1 MKIFLIGF
9 MGSGKSSVGKVLAQ
23 KLNLK
28 FYDTDQEIIAF
39 TGKRIHEIFEKY
51 GETHF
56 RELEKLTL
64 QNLQHKDNCV
74 IACGGGLPCY
84 NDLMNEINKHGISI
98 YLKLS
103 SERLFERL
111 QKDAEKRPLLLGKN
125 ETEMKKYIFDLLN
138 EREFYY
144 SQSQF
149 KISIKDHSPEEVAD
163 AITQL
168 IK

>member
-9 MGSGKSSVGKVLAQ
+9 MGSGKSSVGRVLAQ
-23 KLNLK
+23 KLNLN
-28 FYDTDQEIIAF
+28 FYDTDHEIVAT
-39 TGKRIHEIFEKY
+39 TGKSIHEIFEKD
-51 GETHF
+51 GEAHF

-64 QNLQHKDNCV
+64 QNLQHKENCV
-74 IACGGGLPCY
+74 IACGGGLPCH
-84 NDLMNEINKHGISI
+84 NDLINVINKQGISI

-103 SERLFERL
+103 SERLFDRL

-125 ETEMKKYIFDLLN
+125 ETEMKKYISDLLD

-149 KISIKDHSPEEVAD
+149 KISIKDHSPEEVAE

>member
-9 MGSGKSSVGKVLAQ
+9 MGCGKSSVGRVLAH
-23 KLNLK
+23 KLNIR
-28 FYDTDQEIIAF
+28 FFDTDHEIVAS
-39 TGKRIHEIFEKY
+39 TGKSIKEIFEKN
-51 GETHF
+51 GESHF
-56 RELEKLTL
+56 RELEKQCI
-64 QNLQHKDNCV
+64 QNFHHKENCV
-74 IACGGGLPCY
+74 IACGGGLPCH
-84 NDLMNEINKHGISI
+84 NDLIKEINKQGISI

-125 ETEMKKYIFDLLN
+125 ETELKKYISDLLD

-149 KISIKDHSPEEVAD
+149 KISIKDHNPEEVAE